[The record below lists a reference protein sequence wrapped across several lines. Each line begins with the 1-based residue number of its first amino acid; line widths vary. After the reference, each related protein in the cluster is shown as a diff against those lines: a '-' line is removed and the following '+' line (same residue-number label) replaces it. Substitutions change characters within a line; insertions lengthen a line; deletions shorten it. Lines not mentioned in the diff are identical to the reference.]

1 MRLYNT
7 LGSKKEEFVPLKKGS
22 VLMYTCGP
30 TVHDYAHIG
39 NFRTFVFQD
48 LLKRWLLNKGLKV
61 KHVMNIT
68 DVDEK
73 TIERAKRKKVGLK
86 DVTKKYEEAFFEDID
101 TLNIKRADVY
111 PEASK
116 HIGEMVDISKRL
128 LESGYAFR
136 GKDGSIYFDVLKS
149 KPYGTLSKKEVKAN
163 LKRKTKR
170 EDYDEPAHFALWKP
184 RDDMDA
190 DVFWKTPLGEGRPGW
205 HCECAAMAHRY
216 LDGSMDIHSGG
227 VDLVFPHHENGRAI
241 SEALTG
247 HEFSKYYLHAEHLI
261 VDGEKMSKTLR
272 NCYTLRDILKTQC
285 SPGAIRLVLLSTH
298 YRKKLN
304 FTFKK
309 LMAAEKKILLLES
322 FVRGLKESRSVKSPE
337 TLTRDMVKMKRD
349 FEKALDDDLDST
361 SAIRTFFGFID
372 KYKNKEISRKDAKS
386 VLKTIYEI
394 NDVLG
399 LLGEVK

>member
-7 LGSKKEEFVPLKKGS
+7 LGGKKEEFVPLKKGS

-48 LLKRWLLNKGLKV
+48 LLKRWLLYKGFKV

-86 DVTKKYEEAFFEDID
+86 DVTKKYKEAFFEDID
-101 TLNIKRADVY
+101 TLNIEGADVY
-111 PEASK
+111 PEASR
-116 HIGEMVDISKRL
+116 HIDEMVDISKRL
-128 LESGYAFR
+128 LEAGFAFR

-149 KPYGTLSKKEVKAN
+149 PGYGTLSKKKVKAN

-184 RDDMDA
+184 RDEMDA
-190 DVFWKTPLGEGRPGW
+190 DVYWKTPLGEGRPGW
-205 HCECAAMAHRY
+205 HCECASMAYRY
-216 LDGSMDIHSGG
+216 LGGSMDIHSGG
-227 VDLVFPHHENGRAI
+227 VDLVFPHHENGRAM

-247 HEFSKYYLHAEHLI
+247 KQFSKYYLHAAHLI
-261 VDGEKMSKTLR
+261 INGEKMSKTLR
-272 NCYTLRDILKTQC
+272 NCYTLRDILKMGC
-285 SPGAIRLVLLSTH
+285 SPASVRLVLLGTH

-304 FTFKK
+304 FTFKN
-309 LMAAEKKILLLES
+309 LEAAEKKILLLES
-322 FVRGLKESRSVKSPE
+322 FVQRLKDGGTGSSPK
-337 TLTRDMVKMKRD
+337 TLEKDMIKMKRD
-349 FEKALDDDLDST
+349 FEKALDDDMDSA
-361 SAIRTFFGFID
+361 SALRVFFGFID
-372 KYKNKEISRKDAKS
+372 KYKSKEISRKDAKR
-386 VLKTIYEI
+386 VLNALDETNE
-394 NDVLG
+394 VLG
-399 LLGEVK
+399 LLRNKK